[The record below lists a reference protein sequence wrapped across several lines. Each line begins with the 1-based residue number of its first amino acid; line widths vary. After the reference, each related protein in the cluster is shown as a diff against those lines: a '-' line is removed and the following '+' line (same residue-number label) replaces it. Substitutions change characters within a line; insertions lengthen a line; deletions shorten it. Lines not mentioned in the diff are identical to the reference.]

1 MDNNQNENINENEET
16 EEGSGKSRKSLVIGL
31 SLIFI
36 SLVLFAIITINSS
49 NNNQPKI
56 GSSRSDNSSQ
66 VQINRQEQLAAEQN
80 ETEGATAAEYI
91 SIIVSGTTI
100 TIDDKEYT
108 AKEAAEKIADMGS
121 DYGAVLTDNDASLIT
136 MTDLF
141 QALNDKGVI
150 YRLA

>member
-16 EEGSGKSRKSLVIGL
+16 EEGSGKSSKSLVIGL

-56 GSSRSDNSSQ
+56 GNNTSSQ
-66 VQINRQEQLAAEQN
+66 VKIDRQEQLAAEQN

-108 AKEAAEKIADMGS
+108 AKEAAKKIADMGS
-121 DYGAVLTDNDASLIT
+121 DYGAVLTDNNASLIT